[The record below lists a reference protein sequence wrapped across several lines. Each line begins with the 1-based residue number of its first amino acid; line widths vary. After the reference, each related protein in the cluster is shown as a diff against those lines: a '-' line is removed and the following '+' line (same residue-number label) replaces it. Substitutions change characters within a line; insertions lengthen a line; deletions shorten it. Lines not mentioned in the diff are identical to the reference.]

1 LQQISKKLRFGFG
14 FATCSWPSRA
24 RDGRFR
30 VCLENGQWPTVILNT
45 AVMLFQHLK
54 NLSYLLRH
62 RFSSLKNQTARNILK
77 RYESHKHL
85 GEQNQQMN
93 IRN

>member
-1 LQQISKKLRFGFG
+1 MVLVLQHVHGRQEQETDVFGF
-14 FATCSWPSRA
+14 
-24 RDGRFR
+24 
-30 VCLENGQWPTVILNT
+30 CLESGQWPTVILNT

-93 IRN
+93 IRNLLMRYCLFL